1 MFIVH
6 GNSELYSGMVYPGI
20 MSKNRPKRAKR
31 YGHKKALQKKQELEQ
46 ELENIISSA
55 DSALQ
60 EKIATILEDEELLE
74 IRPEGLVTKGK
85 DGKTRVH
92 FWQ

>member
-1 MFIVH
+1 
-6 GNSELYSGMVYPGI
+6 

-31 YGHKKALQKKQELEQ
+31 HEHKKDLQKKHALEQ
-46 ELENIISSA
+46 ELENIIGSA
-55 DSALQ
+55 DTALQ
-60 EKIATILEDEELLE
+60 EKIAAILADEELVE
-74 IRPEGLVTKGK
+74 IRPEGLVTKGQ

>member
-6 GNSELYSGMVYPGI
+6 RNSELYSGMVYAGI

-31 YGHKKALQKKQELEQ
+31 HEHKKDLQKKQALEQ

-60 EKIATILEDEELLE
+60 EKISAILADEELIE
-74 IRPEGLVTKGK
+74 IRSEGLVTKGK